1 MFSIGKRLG
10 ELGVIGMNRRNAEF
24 VLPYNPR
31 KYFPRVDD
39 KLITKNLAIA
49 AGIDVPPLYGVIE
62 IERQAR
68 ELPRR
73 LEGIE
78 EFVIKPARGAGGEG
92 IIVIDGH
99 ENDGYRKASGEILTD
114 LDLCHHAS
122 NILSGM
128 YSLGGQPDKVMIE
141 YRVHFDPVFN
151 DYCYRG
157 VPDVR
162 ILVFLGVPVMAMI
175 RLPTRQSDGRANLHQ
190 GAIGAGVDIE
200 TGRTLSAVRLN
211 DIIQN
216 HPDTG
221 RPMAGIQ
228 IPHWQHLLELASRC
242 HGLTGLGYQGADFVI
257 DRDKGPLLLELNAR
271 PGLNVQIAN
280 GAGLLPRLREVEMHI
295 GELPDTSARVEF
307 AVSRFGSSRSIS
319 ISNADRMNR

>member
-1 MFSIGKRLG
+1 VFRIGKRLG

-68 ELPRR
+68 DLPK
-73 LEGIE
+73 LVSGFA
-78 EFVIKPARGAGGEG
+78 EFVIKPARGSGGEG
-92 IIVIDGH
+92 ITVIDGH
-99 ENDGYRKASGEILTD
+99 ENGGYRKASGEVLTGI
-114 LDLCHHAS
+114 DLCHHAS

-128 YSLGGQPDKVMIE
+128 YSLGGQPDKVMVE
-141 YRVHFDPVFN
+141 YRVHFDPVFD

-190 GAIGAGVDIE
+190 GAIGAGIDLA
-200 TGRTLSAVRLN
+200 TGRTLSAVRFN
-211 DIIQN
+211 DIIQH

-221 RPMAGIQ
+221 RPIAGIE
-228 IPHWQHLLELASRC
+228 IPHWRRLLELASRC

-257 DRDKGPLLLELNAR
+257 DRDRGPLLLELNAR

-280 GAGLLPRLREVEMHI
+280 HTGLLPRLRDVEQHI
-295 GELPDTSARVEF
+295 AGLDKPSACVDF
-307 AVSRFGSSRSIS
+307 AVNRFGQPAR
-319 ISNADRMNR
+319 